1 VSKIR
6 TVTIRRSFQLGLT
19 AAVLLAGGVMSVPL
33 YLAHQDD
40 RDRKVVAAAAR
51 SIVLPGTARSCTG
64 LEASVDRCSH
74 TTGAARPVVDS
85 AARQL
90 RKFGFEKV
98 QVGCD
103 RPTKMPQGCS
113 VTAVRGDHSVQVF
126 AHGHLLPDPPV
137 RFSGLDVGL
146 VSD

>member
-1 VSKIR
+1 M
-6 TVTIRRSFQLGLT
+6 RRSLQLGLV
-19 AAVLLAGGVMSVPL
+19 AAVLLAFGVVTVPL

-40 RDRKVVAAAAR
+40 QDRKAVAAAER

-64 LEASVDRCSH
+64 LDASVDRCSH

-90 RKFGFEKV
+90 KKLGFHDIKTQCGRAMSKLPEA
-98 QVGCD
+98 
-103 RPTKMPQGCS
+103 CS
-113 VTAVRGDHSVQVF
+113 VIALRGDHSVQIF
-126 AHGHLLPDPPV
+126 AHGHLLPDPPL

-146 VSD
+146 GSD